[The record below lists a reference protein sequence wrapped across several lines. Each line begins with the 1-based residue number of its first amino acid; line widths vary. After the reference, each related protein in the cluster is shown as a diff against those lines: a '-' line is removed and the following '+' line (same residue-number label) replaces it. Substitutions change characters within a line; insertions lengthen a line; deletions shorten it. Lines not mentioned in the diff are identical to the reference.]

1 MAMKKRNDK
10 RRVLLAISEA
20 SSLPDLWRAVVE
32 HLAGDNGELTTV
44 FVTDDRW
51 HRAASLPFTREVCR
65 VSGDSENF
73 TPQRAQQIDEDTV
86 GRTHRELE
94 KLATEAELQFA
105 FTVLPE
111 HDAAR
116 LKEIVSVEY
125 DVLIV
130 PTFLKDRPV
139 YAELTR
145 MKCRILYVDADEE
158 IGNTEE

>member
-1 MAMKKRNDK
+1 MKTRNDK
-10 RRVLLAISEA
+10 RHILLAITEA
-20 SSLPDLWRAVVE
+20 SSLPDLWRAVIE
-32 HLAGDNGELTTV
+32 HLAGDIGELTTV
-44 FVTDDRW
+44 YVTDDRW

-86 GRTHRELE
+86 GRTHRELQ
-94 KLATEAELQFA
+94 KLATEAELQCA
-105 FTVLPE
+105 FKVLPE

-130 PTFLKDRPV
+130 PSFLKDRPI
-139 YAELTR
+139 YTELTR
-145 MKCRILYVDADEE
+145 MKCRILYVDTEDEQTGE
-158 IGNTEE
+158 TEE